1 MEKYPPYHPQTE
13 HCKSGSAAFRTRVR
27 KWNAAVAR
35 RRCCSNDILEENQ
48 KGQVPFFKKRKKWRF
63 DQGYIK
69 GRKQL
74 MSWGGVHFAKL
85 PVIASL
91 RWHFHLRWWDGLSF
105 IAQNGIIS
113 ALLSQGNLTVLPL
126 KLSAEGFW
134 KDLCYGLSCVPTTPP
149 TKIIHMLKA

>member
-1 MEKYPPYHPQTE
+1 MQLWQGEDVALMIYLKKIRKGKSLSLKREK
-13 HCKSGSAAFRTRVR
+13 G
-27 KWNAAVAR
+27 
-35 RRCCSNDILEENQ
+35 
-48 KGQVPFFKKRKKWRF
+48 RF

-126 KLSAEGFW
+126 KVFVAGGLLEGICVMVWAVSPPLLPQKQFTCW
-134 KDLCYGLSCVPTTPP
+134 RPNPHTSECDFIWEKGL
-149 TKIIHMLKA
+149 